1 MTATSRHRVERRHAD
16 LTALADDVLD
26 DTRCPRCAGSFEWTA
41 QEARCLTVS
50 CGSRYPVR
58 RGVPILIDES
68 NSIFT
73 IDDFLDGGETYF
85 ARRGR
90 LTELAVRLAPK
101 ISRPVGHEAN
111 YAAFIDELKRHTA
124 RPRVLVIGGGILGSG
139 MEPLADDPDI
149 TLVETDVDLAE
160 RTAMVCDA
168 HDLPFAD
175 GSFDGVLAQAVL
187 EHVVDPPRCVSEIHR
202 VLRPGGVIYAETP
215 FMQQVHGG
223 AYDFTR
229 FTPLGHRRLL
239 RGFAEVDSGVV
250 CGPGMALAWSFY
262 YFLLSFT
269 TNRLGRYAAA
279 LVSRLVCWPLPLLD
293 RFLVKRPGALDAASG
308 VYFIGTRTSRPLSD
322 RDLVADYRGGFA

>member
-1 MTATSRHRVERRHAD
+1 
-16 LTALADDVLD
+16 
-26 DTRCPRCAGSFEWTA
+26 
-41 QEARCLTVS
+41 
-50 CGSRYPVR
+50 
-58 RGVPILIDES
+58 
-68 NSIFT
+68 
-73 IDDFLDGGETYF
+73 
-85 ARRGR
+85 
-90 LTELAVRLAPK
+90 
-101 ISRPVGHEAN
+101 
-111 YAAFIDELKRHTA
+111 
-124 RPRVLVIGGGILGSG
+124 
-139 MEPLADDPDI
+139 
-149 TLVETDVDLAE
+149 
-160 RTAMVCDA
+160 MVCDA

-229 FTPLGHRRLL
+229 YTPLGHRRLL

-293 RFLVKRPGALDAASG
+293 RFLVKRPGALDATSG
-308 VYFIGTRTSRPLSD
+308 VYFIGTRADRPLSD